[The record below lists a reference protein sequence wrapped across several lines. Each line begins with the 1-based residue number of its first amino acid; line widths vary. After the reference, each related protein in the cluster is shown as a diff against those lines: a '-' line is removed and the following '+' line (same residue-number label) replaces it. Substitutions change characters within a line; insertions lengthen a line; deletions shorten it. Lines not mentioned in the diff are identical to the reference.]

1 MNFAFHVFSKKS
13 FPNPKSTGF
22 FPAFSSRIFTGLAL
36 SFRSMTH
43 FKLIFVCSERFEVI
57 FLLVDVQFQNHLL
70 KAILSSLHYL
80 VIFVENQL
88 NIYVWVYFW
97 MPYSIPLISVSI
109 LPLIYIRRQSCFL
122 LIKTVLFSSFHFEW
136 LSLLFLASL
145 RWWLDS
151 SVQCRINERKVNILA
166 LFPVLAGKHLVFH
179 HYGVCC
185 RFFRDTFISGRGS
198 SCLFLTCWEFLS
210 CVDVKFCQMLFL
222 HPSR

>member
-1 MNFAFHVFSKKS
+1 
-13 FPNPKSTGF
+13 
-22 FPAFSSRIFTGLAL
+22 
-36 SFRSMTH
+36 MTH

-70 KAILSSLHYL
+70 KAVLSSLHYL

-145 RWWLDS
+145 HWWLDS
-151 SVQCRINERKVNILA
+151 SVSVSNKWEESEHTCLVPSLSRKAFSLSP
-166 LFPVLAGKHLVFH
+166 LW
-179 HYGVCC
+179 
-185 RFFRDTFISGRGS
+185 
-198 SCLFLTCWEFLS
+198 CLL
-210 CVDVKFCQMLFL
+210 
-222 HPSR
+222 